1 MLSDAL
7 GTTTDDGSRQV
18 SVVRVV
24 GELDLASASWVRDRI
39 ARAARNPER
48 EVVVDLSA
56 VSFVDC
62 AGLGALLGAQA
73 QLGSRLTL
81 RAPSVAVLTLLEL
94 TSQRAAVGPLHV
106 VGSPVGNAAGPRPWP
121 TW

>member
-1 MLSDAL
+1 MLSEAL

-39 ARAARNPER
+39 ARAAHNPAR
-48 EVVVDLSA
+48 EVVVDLSG

-62 AGLGALLGAQA
+62 AGLGALLGAQT
-73 QLGSRLTL
+73 QPGSRLSL
-81 RAPSVAVLTLLEL
+81 RAPSVAVLKPLEL
-94 TSQRAAVGPLHV
+94 ATLRAAVGPLHV
-106 VGSPVGNAAGPRPWP
+106 VGSPVRSAAGPRPRRAW
-121 TW
+121 

>member
-1 MLSDAL
+1 MLSEAL

-39 ARAARNPER
+39 ARAAHNPAR
-48 EVVVDLSA
+48 EVVVDLSG

-62 AGLGALLGAQA
+62 AGLGALLGAQT
-73 QLGSRLTL
+73 QLGSRLSL
-81 RAPSVAVLTLLEL
+81 RAPSVAVLRLLEL
-94 TSQRAAVGPLHV
+94 TARRVAVGPLHV
-106 VGSPVGNAAGPRPWP
+106 VGSPVGSAAGPTQRP